1 MTNAEIIAIGTEMLL
16 GENVD
21 TNTPHIAKTL
31 SENGI
36 NLFRTTIIGDNQDRI
51 ASAIR
56 ESLTRTDILITTGGL
71 GPTVDDPTRAAVAE
85 ALGVSLDFHPSLW
98 EVIQERFKLMN
109 RPITENNRLQ
119 AYIPAGAIPVHNPVG
134 TAPAFIVDSGDK
146 TIASLPG
153 VPGEMT
159 IILRESIL
167 PFLRK
172 KYQIETVIKSRV
184 IHCSGIGESAV
195 DELISDLEKR
205 ANPTVGL
212 LAHPGQVDI
221 RITAMAGDEIKAEEI
236 ILPLARLIRDRLGE
250 NIFGENEDTLS
261 GKVYQNL
268 ISKPVPLE
276 LLASIHPFSLLE
288 IYSADILSILRIKN
302 IEPNII
308 FNDFEKTFYEESV
321 TNPNSSLGIWG
332 GKENSKFNLN
342 MIFHQGSDF
351 ITQYRIFA
359 GPPESIA
366 LWIRNMSL
374 DFLRR
379 NLG

>member
-21 TNTPHIAKTL
+21 TNTSHIAKTL

-268 ISKPVPLE
+268 ISKPVALE
-276 LLASIHPFSLLE
+276 LLASIHPFSLVE

-308 FNDFEKTFYEESV
+308 FNDFEKTFYEESE

-359 GPPESIA
+359 GPPESIS